1 MMKSLAV
8 LTLLGLCAVVQAQS
22 QHHLVNGI
30 TLNDSLAKVQQQLG
44 KPSRQTMT
52 EPNECNDGKADM
64 QLHYSGMV
72 VTLSKDAKNQF
83 LVSSID
89 INAPSRLVS
98 GVRIGDSAAQ
108 VKRVFGS
115 GETSNNVMVYDFAPQ
130 SGQTYEFTLR
140 GGKVSHIKF
149 NSYMC

>member
-1 MMKSLAV
+1 MMKNLAM

-72 VTLSKDAKNQF
+72 VTLSQDAKNQF

-89 INAPSRLVS
+89 INSPTRLVS
-98 GVRIGDSAAQ
+98 GVRIGDSVAQ

-115 GETSNNVMVYDFAPQ
+115 GETSNNVMVYDFEPQ
-130 SGQTYEFTLR
+130 SGQTYEFTIR
-140 GGKVSHIKF
+140 AGKVSHIKF